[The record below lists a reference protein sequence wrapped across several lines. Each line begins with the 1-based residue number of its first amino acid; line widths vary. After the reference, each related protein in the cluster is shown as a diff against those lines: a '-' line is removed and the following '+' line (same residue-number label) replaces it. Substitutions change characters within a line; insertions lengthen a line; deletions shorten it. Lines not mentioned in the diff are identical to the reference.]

1 MRHRLALLALLFCLV
16 LSHAS
21 AQSAGSLTGRVIDAA
36 SRQGT
41 PNLQVKLRPPTN
53 SRAAVVIGS
62 TDTSGSFSFNHIAA
76 GRYLL
81 EVSQGPYVLF
91 RQEVDPAQTNNLS
104 IPLQRR

>member
-1 MRHRLALLALLFCLV
+1 MRHRLTLLALLCCLV
-16 LSHAS
+16 LAHAS
-21 AQSAGSLTGRVIDAA
+21 AQSAASLSGRVIDAA
-36 SRQGT
+36 SKQGM
-41 PNLQVKLRPPTN
+41 PNLQVKLRPPAN
-53 SRAAVVIGS
+53 SHAAVVIGS

-91 RQEVDPAQTNNLS
+91 RREVDPPQTNNLS